1 MRQVV
6 LDTETTGLEPEGGH
20 RVIELGAVEI
30 IDRKI
35 TGRRLQL
42 YMDPEREIDDAAFD
56 VHGLDADFLADKPK
70 FADVAGEFL
79 AFVEDAEVVIHN
91 APFDLAFID
100 YELSLLDDH
109 PRAGKLTDVCAVTD
123 SLALARTKH
132 PGQKNG
138 LDALC
143 RRYDVDNS
151 ARELHGALLDA
162 EILADVYLR
171 MTGGQMSLFGDDE
184 ESLAEALGGRE
195 ISRLPADR
203 PPGAVVL
210 ASPEEL
216 AAHEA
221 YLDNLDDGAVD
232 GAVWR
237 RRSSALAKGPRL

>member
-35 TGRRLQL
+35 TGRHLRLF
-42 YMDPEREIDDAAFD
+42 MDPERDIDDAALEI
-56 VHGLDADFLADKPK
+56 HGLDAEFLADKPK
-70 FADVAGEFL
+70 FAEVADQFL
-79 AFVEDAEVVIHN
+79 AFVQDSEVIIHN
-91 APFDLAFID
+91 APFDLAFLN
-100 YELSLLDDH
+100 YEFSLLGR
-109 PRAGKLTDVCAVTD
+109 PGTAKLEDLCTVTD
-123 SLALARTKH
+123 SLALARLKH

-143 RRYDVDNS
+143 RRYEVDNS
-151 ARELHGALLDA
+151 ARDLHGALLDA

-171 MTGGQMSLFGDDE
+171 MTGGQMSLFGDDDGST
-184 ESLAEALGGRE
+184 ESLGEGEFA
-195 ISRLPADR
+195 RLPDDR
-203 PPGAVVL
+203 PATIVVR
-210 ASPEEL
+210 ASTEEL

-221 YLDNLDDGAVD
+221 YLDALDAGAEN

-237 RRSSALAKGPRL
+237 ARSREQTSAPGPA